1 MKMFKKIAATVMAAA
16 MSLAMLTACGG
27 GGGGSAA
34 TQYKLAK
41 VFANSAQTGKV
52 YMELHTEANKQGMT
66 IVEAASKNGAYMSV
80 SPDVPP
86 AGLPDGYTY
95 KMEFVLNKSG
105 FYQIAEGQNGK
116 LIAAALDS
124 SNDYAQLNIAMPTQ
138 DNLKG
143 IKVAP
148 EYKVNGVSYYAE
160 ILEQGG
166 VSYAYC
172 FEGDNL
178 KYLVFNGNFGNG
190 NQQIVAD
197 VVKTDTTFGAEF
209 DNKIALNGYTVVHP
223 QG

>member
-27 GGGGSAA
+27 GGGGTA

-52 YMELHTEANKQGMT
+52 YMELHTQGMT
-66 IVEAASKNGAYMSV
+66 IVEATSKNGAYMSV
-80 SPDVPP
+80 SPDKS
-86 AGLPDGYTY
+86 TF
-95 KMEFVLNKSG
+95 KMEFALNKSG
-105 FYQIAEGQNGK
+105 FYELGEDQNGK
-116 LIAAALDS
+116 LIAVALDS

-172 FEGDNL
+172 FEGDDL
-178 KYLVFNGNFGNG
+178 KCLVFNGNFGNG
-190 NQQIVAD
+190 IQQIVAK

-223 QG
+223 KG

>member
-1 MKMFKKIAATVMAAA
+1 MKMFKKIAAAVMAAA

-27 GGGGSAA
+27 GGGSTA

-52 YMELHTEANKQGMT
+52 YMELNTQGMT
-66 IVEAASKNGAYMSV
+66 IVEATSKNGAYMSV
-80 SPDVPP
+80 SPDNS
-86 AGLPDGYTY
+86 TF
-95 KMEFVLNKSG
+95 KMEFALNKSG
-105 FYQIAEGQNGK
+105 FYELGKDQNSK
-116 LIAAALDS
+116 LIAVALDS

-172 FEGDNL
+172 FEGDDL
-178 KYLVFNGNFGNG
+178 KCLVFNGNFGNG
-190 NQQIVAD
+190 IQQIVAK

-209 DNKIALNGYTVVHP
+209 DNKIALNGYTVVYP
-223 QG
+223 KG

>member
-27 GGGGSAA
+27 GGGGSSAA

-52 YMELHTEANKQGMT
+52 YMELHTQGMT
-66 IVEAASKNGAYMSV
+66 IVEATSKNGAYMSV
-80 SPDVPP
+80 SPDNS
-86 AGLPDGYTY
+86 TF
-95 KMEFVLNKSG
+95 KMEFALNKSG
-105 FYQIAEGQNGK
+105 FYGFEEDLTGK
-116 LIAAALDS
+116 VVAVELDS
-124 SNDYAQLNIAMPTQ
+124 DDDYAQLNIAMPTQ

-148 EYKVNGVSYYAE
+148 EYKVKGVSYYAE

-178 KYLVFNGNFGNG
+178 KCLVFNGDFGNG

-209 DNKIALNGYTVVHP
+209 DNKIALNGYTVVH
-223 QG
+223 QEG

>member
-1 MKMFKKIAATVMAAA
+1 MKMLKKIAATVMAAA

-27 GGGGSAA
+27 GGGGSTA

-52 YMELHTEANKQGMT
+52 YMELNTQGMT
-66 IVEAASKNGAYMSV
+66 IVEATSKNGAYMSV
-80 SPDVPP
+80 SPDNS
-86 AGLPDGYTY
+86 TF

-105 FYQIAEGQNGK
+105 FYGFEEDLTGK
-116 LIAAALDS
+116 VVAVELDS
-124 SNDYAQLNIAMPTQ
+124 DDDYAQLNIAMPTQ

-178 KYLVFNGNFGNG
+178 KCLVFNGDFGSG

-223 QG
+223 KG

>member
-27 GGGGSAA
+27 GGGGSTA

-52 YMELHTEANKQGMT
+52 YMELHTQGMT
-66 IVEAASKNGAYMSV
+66 IVEATSKNGAYMSV
-80 SPDVPP
+80 SPDNS
-86 AGLPDGYTY
+86 TF
-95 KMEFVLNKSG
+95 KMEFALNKSG
-105 FYQIAEGQNGK
+105 FYGFEEDLTGK
-116 LIAAALDS
+116 VVAVELDS
-124 SNDYAQLNIAMPTQ
+124 DDDYAQLNIAMPTQ

-148 EYKVNGVSYYAE
+148 EYKVKGVSYYAE

-172 FEGDNL
+172 FEGDDL
-178 KYLVFNGNFGNG
+178 KCLVFNGNFGNG
-190 NQQIVAD
+190 IQQIVAK

-223 QG
+223 KG

>member
-27 GGGGSAA
+27 GGGGSSAA

-52 YMELHTEANKQGMT
+52 YMELNTQGMT
-66 IVEAASKNGAYMSV
+66 IVEATRKNGAYMSV
-80 SPDVPP
+80 SPDNSKF
-86 AGLPDGYTY
+86 

-105 FYQIAEGQNGK
+105 FYELGDQNGK
-116 LIAAALDS
+116 LIAVALDS
-124 SNDYAQLNIAMPTQ
+124 NDTYAQLNIAMPTQ

-172 FEGDNL
+172 FEGDDL
-178 KYLVFNGNFGNG
+178 KCLVFNGNFGNG
-190 NQQIVAD
+190 IQKIVAK

-209 DNKIALNGYTVVHP
+209 DNKIALNGYTVVYP
-223 QG
+223 KG

>member
-27 GGGGSAA
+27 GGGGTA

-52 YMELHTEANKQGMT
+52 YMELHTQGMT
-66 IVEAASKNGAYMSV
+66 IVEATSKNGAYMSV
-80 SPDVPP
+80 SPD
-86 AGLPDGYTY
+86 GYTF
-95 KMEFVLNKSG
+95 KMEFALNKSG
-105 FYQIAEGQNGK
+105 FYELGEDQNGK
-116 LIAAALDS
+116 LIAVALDS

-172 FEGDNL
+172 FEGDDL
-178 KYLVFNGNFGNG
+178 KCLVFNGNFGNG
-190 NQQIVAD
+190 IQKIVAK

-209 DNKIALNGYTVVHP
+209 DNKIALNGYTVVYP
-223 QG
+223 KG

>member
-1 MKMFKKIAATVMAAA
+1 MRLSKRIAAVALAAVMAV
-16 MSLAMLTACGG
+16 SMLTACGG
-27 GGGGSAA
+27 GGGGSSAA

-52 YMELHTEANKQGMT
+52 YMELHTQGMT
-66 IVEAASKNGAYMSV
+66 IVEATSKNGAYMSV
-80 SPDVPP
+80 SPDNS
-86 AGLPDGYTY
+86 TF
-95 KMEFVLNKSG
+95 KMEFALNKSG
-105 FYQIAEGQNGK
+105 FYGFEEDRTGK
-116 LIAAALDS
+116 VVAVELDS
-124 SNDYAQLNIAMPTQ
+124 DDDYAQLNIAMPTQ

-178 KYLVFNGNFGNG
+178 KCLVFNGDFGNG

-197 VVKTDTTFGAEF
+197 VVKTDTIFGAEF
-209 DNKIALNGYTVVHP
+209 DNKIALNGYTVVHLK
-223 QG
+223 G

>member
-27 GGGGSAA
+27 GGGGSSAA

-52 YMELHTEANKQGMT
+52 YMELHTQGMT
-66 IVEAASKNGAYMSV
+66 IVEATSKNGAYMSV
-80 SPDVPP
+80 SPDNS
-86 AGLPDGYTY
+86 TF
-95 KMEFVLNKSG
+95 KMEFALNKSG
-105 FYQIAEGQNGK
+105 FYGFEEDLTGK
-116 LIAAALDS
+116 VVAVELDS
-124 SNDYAQLNIAMPTQ
+124 DDDYAQLNIAMPTQ

-148 EYKVNGVSYYAE
+148 EYKVKGVSYYAE

-178 KYLVFNGNFGNG
+178 KCLVFNGDFGNG

-209 DNKIALNGYTVVHP
+209 DNKIALNGYTGVH
-223 QG
+223 QKG

>member
-27 GGGGSAA
+27 GGGGSSAA

-52 YMELHTEANKQGMT
+52 YMELHTQGMT
-66 IVEAASKNGAYMSV
+66 IVEATSKNGAYMSV
-80 SPDVPP
+80 SPDNS
-86 AGLPDGYTY
+86 TF
-95 KMEFVLNKSG
+95 KMEFALNKSG
-105 FYQIAEGQNGK
+105 FYGFEEDLTGK
-116 LIAAALDS
+116 VVAVELDS
-124 SNDYAQLNIAMPTQ
+124 DDDYAQLNIAMPTQ

-178 KYLVFNGNFGNG
+178 KCLVFNGDFGNG

-209 DNKIALNGYTVVHP
+209 DNKIALNGYTVVH
-223 QG
+223 QEG

>member
-1 MKMFKKIAATVMAAA
+1 MKMFKKIAATVLAAA

-27 GGGGSAA
+27 GGGGSSAA

-52 YMELHTEANKQGMT
+52 YMELHTEVNNQGMT
-66 IVEAASKNGAYMSV
+66 IVEATSKNGAYMSV
-80 SPDVPP
+80 SPD
-86 AGLPDGYTY
+86 AYTF
-95 KMEFVLNKSG
+95 KMEFALNKSG
-105 FYQIAEGQNGK
+105 FYVFEQDRTGK
-116 LIAAALDS
+116 VVAVPLDS
-124 SNDYAQLNIAMPTQ
+124 DDDYAQLNIAMPTQ
-138 DNLKG
+138 ENLKG

-172 FEGDNL
+172 FEGDDL
-178 KYLVFNGNFGNG
+178 KCLVFNGDFGSG

-223 QG
+223 EG

>member
-27 GGGGSAA
+27 GGGSTA

-52 YMELHTEANKQGMT
+52 YMELHTQGMT
-66 IVEAASKNGAYMSV
+66 IVEATSKNGAYMSV
-80 SPDVPP
+80 SPDNS
-86 AGLPDGYTY
+86 TF
-95 KMEFVLNKSG
+95 KMEFALNKSG
-105 FYQIAEGQNGK
+105 FYGFEEDRTGK
-116 LIAAALDS
+116 VVAVELDS
-124 SNDYAQLNIAMPTQ
+124 DDDYAQLNIAMPTQ

-178 KYLVFNGNFGNG
+178 KCLVFNGDFGNG

-223 QG
+223 KG

>member
-27 GGGGSAA
+27 GGGGSSAA

-52 YMELHTEANKQGMT
+52 YMELNTQGMT
-66 IVEAASKNGAYMSV
+66 IVEATSKNGAYMSV
-80 SPDVPP
+80 SPDNSKF
-86 AGLPDGYTY
+86 

-105 FYQIAEGQNGK
+105 FYGFEEDRTGK
-116 LIAAALDS
+116 VVAVELDS
-124 SNDYAQLNIAMPTQ
+124 DDDYAQLNIAMPTQ

-178 KYLVFNGNFGNG
+178 KCLVFNGDFGNG
-190 NQQIVAD
+190 NQQIVAK

-223 QG
+223 KG

>member
-27 GGGGSAA
+27 GGGGSSAA

-52 YMELHTEANKQGMT
+52 YMELHTQGMT
-66 IVEAASKNGAYMSV
+66 IVEATSKNGAYMSV
-80 SPDVPP
+80 SPDNS
-86 AGLPDGYTY
+86 TF
-95 KMEFVLNKSG
+95 KMEFALNKSG
-105 FYQIAEGQNGK
+105 FYGFEEDLTGK
-116 LIAAALDS
+116 VVAVELDS
-124 SNDYAQLNIAMPTQ
+124 DDDYAQLNIAMPTQ

-148 EYKVNGVSYYAE
+148 EYKVKGVSYYAE

-178 KYLVFNGNFGNG
+178 KCLVFNGDFGNG

-209 DNKIALNGYTVVHP
+209 DNKIALNGYTVVH
-223 QG
+223 QKG

>member
-27 GGGGSAA
+27 GGGGTA

-52 YMELHTEANKQGMT
+52 YMELHTQGMT
-66 IVEAASKNGAYMSV
+66 IVEATSKNGAYMSV
-80 SPDVPP
+80 SPDKS
-86 AGLPDGYTY
+86 TF
-95 KMEFVLNKSG
+95 KMEFALNKRG
-105 FYQIAEGQNGK
+105 FYELGEDQNGK
-116 LIAAALDS
+116 LIAVALDS

-148 EYKVNGVSYYAE
+148 EYKVKGVSYYAE

-178 KYLVFNGNFGNG
+178 KCLVFNGDFGNG
-190 NQQIVAD
+190 IQKIVAK

-209 DNKIALNGYTVVHP
+209 DNKIALNGYTVVYP
-223 QG
+223 KG

>member
-1 MKMFKKIAATVMAAA
+1 MRLSKRIAAVALAAVMAV
-16 MSLAMLTACGG
+16 SMLTACGG
-27 GGGGSAA
+27 GGGGTA

-52 YMELHTEANKQGMT
+52 YMELHTQGMT
-66 IVEAASKNGAYMSV
+66 IVEATSKNGAYMSV
-80 SPDVPP
+80 SPDKS
-86 AGLPDGYTY
+86 TF
-95 KMEFVLNKSG
+95 KMEFALNKSG
-105 FYQIAEGQNGK
+105 FYELGEDQNGK
-116 LIAAALDS
+116 LIAVALDS

-148 EYKVNGVSYYAE
+148 EYKVKGVSYYAE

-178 KYLVFNGNFGNG
+178 KCLVFNGDFGNG

-223 QG
+223 KG

>member
-27 GGGGSAA
+27 GGGSTA

-52 YMELHTEANKQGMT
+52 YMELHTEVNKQGMT

-86 AGLPDGYTY
+86 VGFPDGYTY
-95 KMEFVLNKSG
+95 KMEFALNKSG

-124 SNDYAQLNIAMPTQ
+124 NDAYAQLNIAMPTQ

-148 EYKVNGVSYYAE
+148 EYKVKGVSYYAE

-172 FEGDNL
+172 FEGDSL

>member
-27 GGGGSAA
+27 GGGGSTA

-52 YMELHTEANKQGMT
+52 YMELNTQGMT
-66 IVEAASKNGAYMSV
+66 IVEATSKNGAYMSV
-80 SPDVPP
+80 SPDNS
-86 AGLPDGYTY
+86 TF
-95 KMEFVLNKSG
+95 KMEFALNKSG
-105 FYQIAEGQNGK
+105 FYELGKDQNSK
-116 LIAAALDS
+116 LIAVALDS

-172 FEGDNL
+172 FEGDDL
-178 KYLVFNGNFGNG
+178 KCLVFNGNFGNG
-190 NQQIVAD
+190 IQQIVAK

-209 DNKIALNGYTVVHP
+209 DNKIALNGYTVVYP
-223 QG
+223 KG

>member
-27 GGGGSAA
+27 GGGSTA

-52 YMELHTEANKQGMT
+52 YMELHTEVNNQGMT
-66 IVEAASKNGAYMSV
+66 IVEATSKNGAYMSV
-80 SPDVPP
+80 SPD
-86 AGLPDGYTY
+86 GYTF
-95 KMEFVLNKSG
+95 KLEFALNKSG
-105 FYQIAEGQNGK
+105 FYGFEEDRTGK
-116 LIAAALDS
+116 VVAVELDS
-124 SNDYAQLNIAMPTQ
+124 DDDYAQLNIAMPTQ

-148 EYKVNGVSYYAE
+148 EYKVNGVSYYA
-160 ILEQGG
+160 
-166 VSYAYC
+166 
-172 FEGDNL
+172 
-178 KYLVFNGNFGNG
+178 

-223 QG
+223 KG

>member
-27 GGGGSAA
+27 GGGGSTA

-52 YMELHTEANKQGMT
+52 YMELHTQGMT
-66 IVEAASKNGAYMSV
+66 IVEATSKNGAYMSV
-80 SPDVPP
+80 SPDNS
-86 AGLPDGYTY
+86 TF
-95 KMEFVLNKSG
+95 KMEFALNKSG
-105 FYQIAEGQNGK
+105 FYGFEEDLTGK
-116 LIAAALDS
+116 VVAVELDS
-124 SNDYAQLNIAMPTQ
+124 DDDYAQLNIAMPTQ

-148 EYKVNGVSYYAE
+148 EYKVKGVSYYAE

-178 KYLVFNGNFGNG
+178 KCLVFNGDFGNG

-209 DNKIALNGYTVVHP
+209 DNKIALNGYTVVH
-223 QG
+223 QKG

>member
-27 GGGGSAA
+27 GGGGGGGTA

-52 YMELHTEANKQGMT
+52 YMELHTQGMT
-66 IVEAASKNGAYMSV
+66 IVEATSKNGAYMSV
-80 SPDVPP
+80 SPDKS
-86 AGLPDGYTY
+86 TF
-95 KMEFVLNKSG
+95 KMEFALNKRG
-105 FYQIAEGQNGK
+105 FYELGEDQNGK
-116 LIAAALDS
+116 LIAVALDS

-148 EYKVNGVSYYAE
+148 EYKVKGVSYYAE

-178 KYLVFNGNFGNG
+178 KCLVFNGDFGNG

-223 QG
+223 KG

>member
-52 YMELHTEANKQGMT
+52 YMELHTEVNNQGMT
-66 IVEAASKNGAYMSV
+66 FVEATSKNGAYMSV
-80 SPDVPP
+80 SPD
-86 AGLPDGYTY
+86 GYKF
-95 KMEFVLNKSG
+95 KMEFALNKSG
-105 FYQIAEGQNGK
+105 FYALGKDQNE
-116 LIAAALDS
+116 LVAVALDS
-124 SNDYAQLNIAMPTQ
+124 SDEYAQLNIAMPTQ
-138 DNLKG
+138 ENLKG

-160 ILEQGG
+160 ILEQDG

-178 KYLVFNGNFGNG
+178 KCLVFNGNFGSG

-209 DNKIALNGYTVVHP
+209 DNKIALNGYTVKANTKT
-223 QG
+223 

>member
-27 GGGGSAA
+27 GGGGSSAA

-52 YMELHTEANKQGMT
+52 YMELHTQGMT
-66 IVEAASKNGAYMSV
+66 IVEATSKNGAYMSV
-80 SPDVPP
+80 SPDNS
-86 AGLPDGYTY
+86 TF
-95 KMEFVLNKSG
+95 KMEFALNKSG
-105 FYQIAEGQNGK
+105 FYGFEEDLTGK
-116 LIAAALDS
+116 VVAVELDS
-124 SNDYAQLNIAMPTQ
+124 DDDYAQLNIAMPTQ

-148 EYKVNGVSYYAE
+148 EYKVKGVSYYAE

-178 KYLVFNGNFGNG
+178 KCLVFNGNFGNG

-209 DNKIALNGYTVVHP
+209 DNKIALNGYTVVH
-223 QG
+223 QKG

>member
-1 MKMFKKIAATVMAAA
+1 MKMLKKIAATVMAAA

-27 GGGGSAA
+27 GGGSTA

-52 YMELHTEANKQGMT
+52 YMELNTQGMT
-66 IVEAASKNGAYMSV
+66 IVEATSKNGAYMSV
-80 SPDVPP
+80 SPDNS
-86 AGLPDGYTY
+86 TF
-95 KMEFVLNKSG
+95 KMEFALNKSG
-105 FYQIAEGQNGK
+105 FYELGKDQNSK
-116 LIAAALDS
+116 LIAVALDS

-172 FEGDNL
+172 FEGDDL
-178 KYLVFNGNFGNG
+178 KCLVFNGNFGNG
-190 NQQIVAD
+190 IQQIVAK

-223 QG
+223 KG

>member
-27 GGGGSAA
+27 GGGGPA

-52 YMELHTEANKQGMT
+52 YMELHTQGMT
-66 IVEAASKNGAYMSV
+66 IVEATSKNGAYMSV
-80 SPDVPP
+80 SPDKS
-86 AGLPDGYTY
+86 TF
-95 KMEFVLNKSG
+95 KMEFALNKSG
-105 FYQIAEGQNGK
+105 FYELGEDQNGK
-116 LIAAALDS
+116 LIAVALDS

-148 EYKVNGVSYYAE
+148 EYKVKGVSYYAE

-166 VSYAYC
+166 
-172 FEGDNL
+172 L
-178 KYLVFNGNFGNG
+178 L
-190 NQQIVAD
+190 
-197 VVKTDTTFGAEF
+197 
-209 DNKIALNGYTVVHP
+209 L
-223 QG
+223 

>member
-1 MKMFKKIAATVMAAA
+1 MQINFILNGTKVSVDVAADTLLLDLVRSQGCASVKRGCETSNCGLCTVFLEDKPVLSCSVLAARA
-16 MSLAMLTACGG
+16 D
-27 GGGGSAA
+27 
-34 TQYKLAK
+34 
-41 VFANSAQTGKV
+41 GKRV
-52 YMELHTEANKQGMT
+52 TTLEA
-66 IVEAASKNGAYMSV
+66 V
-80 SPDVPP
+80 
-86 AGLPDGYTY
+86 
-95 KMEFVLNKSG
+95 
-105 FYQIAEGQNGK
+105 
-116 LIAAALDS
+116 ALDS

-148 EYKVNGVSYYAE
+148 EYKVKGVSYYAE

-178 KYLVFNGNFGNG
+178 KCLVFNGDFGSG

-223 QG
+223 KG

>member
-1 MKMFKKIAATVMAAA
+1 MFKITPI
-16 MSLAMLTACGG
+16 SSRRWSFCPCGG
-27 GGGGSAA
+27 GGGGSSAA

-52 YMELHTEANKQGMT
+52 YMELNTQGMT
-66 IVEAASKNGAYMSV
+66 IVEATSKNGAYMSV
-80 SPDVPP
+80 SPDNSKF
-86 AGLPDGYTY
+86 

-105 FYQIAEGQNGK
+105 FYELGDQNGK
-116 LIAAALDS
+116 LIAVALDS
-124 SNDYAQLNIAMPTQ
+124 NDTYAQLNIAMPTQ

-172 FEGDNL
+172 FEGDDL
-178 KYLVFNGNFGNG
+178 KCLVFNGNFGNG
-190 NQQIVAD
+190 IQKIVAK

-209 DNKIALNGYTVVHP
+209 DNKIALNGYTVVYP
-223 QG
+223 KG

>member
-27 GGGGSAA
+27 GGGGSSAA

-52 YMELHTEANKQGMT
+52 YMELHTQGMT
-66 IVEAASKNGAYMSV
+66 IVEATSKNGAYMSV
-80 SPDVPP
+80 SPDNS
-86 AGLPDGYTY
+86 TF
-95 KMEFVLNKSG
+95 KMEFALNKSG
-105 FYQIAEGQNGK
+105 FYGFEEDRTGK
-116 LIAAALDS
+116 VVAVELDS
-124 SNDYAQLNIAMPTQ
+124 DDDYAQLNIAMPTQ

-148 EYKVNGVSYYAE
+148 EYKVKGVSYYAE

-178 KYLVFNGNFGNG
+178 KCLVFNGDFGNG

-209 DNKIALNGYTVVHP
+209 DNKIALNGYTVVH
-223 QG
+223 QKG

>member
-27 GGGGSAA
+27 GGGGSSAA

-52 YMELHTEANKQGMT
+52 YMELNTQGMT
-66 IVEAASKNGAYMSV
+66 IVEATSKNGAYMSV
-80 SPDVPP
+80 SPDNSKF
-86 AGLPDGYTY
+86 

-105 FYQIAEGQNGK
+105 FYELGDQNGK
-116 LIAAALDS
+116 LIAVALDS
-124 SNDYAQLNIAMPTQ
+124 NDTYAQLNIAMPTQ

-178 KYLVFNGNFGNG
+178 KCLVFNGDFGNG
-190 NQQIVAD
+190 NQQIVAK

-209 DNKIALNGYTVVHP
+209 DNKIALNGYTVVH
-223 QG
+223 QKG

>member
-1 MKMFKKIAATVMAAA
+1 MKMLKKIAATVMAAA

-27 GGGGSAA
+27 GGGSTA

-52 YMELHTEANKQGMT
+52 YMELNTQGMT
-66 IVEAASKNGAYMSV
+66 IVEATSKNGAYMSV
-80 SPDVPP
+80 SPDNS
-86 AGLPDGYTY
+86 TF
-95 KMEFVLNKSG
+95 KMEFALNKSG
-105 FYQIAEGQNGK
+105 FYELGKDQNSK
-116 LIAAALDS
+116 LIAVALDS

-172 FEGDNL
+172 FEGDDL
-178 KYLVFNGNFGNG
+178 KCLVFNGNFGNG
-190 NQQIVAD
+190 IQQIVAK

-209 DNKIALNGYTVVHP
+209 DNKIALNGYTVVYP
-223 QG
+223 KG

>member
-1 MKMFKKIAATVMAAA
+1 MRLAKKVMAVALAAA
-16 MSLAMLTACGG
+16 MTVSMLTACGG
-27 GGGGSAA
+27 GGGGSSAA

-52 YMELHTEANKQGMT
+52 YMELHTQGMT
-66 IVEAASKNGAYMSV
+66 IVEATSKNGAYMSV
-80 SPDVPP
+80 SPDNS
-86 AGLPDGYTY
+86 TF
-95 KMEFVLNKSG
+95 KMEFALNKSG
-105 FYQIAEGQNGK
+105 FYGFEEDLTGK
-116 LIAAALDS
+116 VVAVELDS
-124 SNDYAQLNIAMPTQ
+124 DDDYAQLNIAMPTQ

-148 EYKVNGVSYYAE
+148 EYKVKGVSYYAE

-178 KYLVFNGNFGNG
+178 KCLVFNGDFGNG

-209 DNKIALNGYTVVHP
+209 DNKIALNGYTVVH
-223 QG
+223 QKG

>member
-27 GGGGSAA
+27 GGGSTA

-52 YMELHTEANKQGMT
+52 YMELHTQGMT
-66 IVEAASKNGAYMSV
+66 IVEATSKNGAYMSV
-80 SPDVPP
+80 SPDNS
-86 AGLPDGYTY
+86 TF
-95 KMEFVLNKSG
+95 KMEFALNKSG
-105 FYQIAEGQNGK
+105 FYGFEEDRTGK
-116 LIAAALDS
+116 VVAVELDS
-124 SNDYAQLNIAMPTQ
+124 DDDYAQLNIAMPTQ

-148 EYKVNGVSYYAE
+148 EYKVKGVSYYAE

-178 KYLVFNGNFGNG
+178 KCLVFNGDFGNG

-223 QG
+223 KG